1 MILKYVYNDCYL
13 FTFFFEFAVSLDVGT
28 IVKLS
33 KDNLSDTWFNKY
45 D

>member
-1 MILKYVYNDCYL
+1 MYTMIVIYL
-13 FTFFFEFAVSLDVGT
+13 HFFLEFAVRLDIGT
-28 IVKLS
+28 LVKLS